1 MTLPIRFL
9 PGAKDEYD
17 AAVDW
22 YEQRQPGLG
31 ATFIAQ
37 VREVLQRIA
46 VNPSIYAAV
55 YQDVRQAPVRHF
67 PYTLVYREDQ
77 GELVII
83 AVFHSSRDPSVWQ
96 SRV

>member
-37 VREVLQRIA
+37 VREVLQRI
-46 VNPSIYAAV
+46 
-55 YQDVRQAPVRHF
+55 RQ
-67 PYTLVYREDQ
+67 
-77 GELVII
+77 
-83 AVFHSSRDPSVWQ
+83 SVCGLTVLQ
-96 SRV
+96 